1 MNSAK
6 TSDGTIPNDDAKCKR
21 HMMTFAAA
29 AVWPYATITV
39 ASYQLVNINKASTS
53 LLIIFTI
60 FSTIFS
66 EIYIFYSRSKAGLT
80 LSMLTALQSCL

>member
-1 MNSAK
+1 MNWAK
-6 TSDGTIPNDDAKCKR
+6 NSDGTTPNDDAKCKR

-53 LLIIFTI
+53 FLIIFTI
-60 FSTIFS
+60 FSMIFTK
-66 EIYIFYSRSKAGLT
+66 YISFTRVAKLG
-80 LSMLTALQSCL
+80 